1 MMQKFLCLILTCQLL
16 IAQIEGQDIKIRGA
30 VYNRETREPIP
41 YATIQKSGTKV
52 FKDANELGQ
61 FEIPATINDS
71 LVVTSIGFN
80 TFKIRI
86 LAEGLNDSIFLE
98 PKITVSPEITVSK
111 PTLETFGF
119 VNEKTDRSCSGGEE
133 VTRYEVATLIE
144 VPETVGFYRISKILI
159 KGRDFGSNNP
169 LRLHIYAVDSNGLP
183 GKELLSSDIVI
194 TSKEDKR
201 NINTVELKDQN
212 IFIEEGSFFV
222 GLQWLGTQKQRTF
235 IGPELYETFRKD
247 KLFTYR
253 RNLGRN
259 NDKWYGWYDKTIV
272 FFPGGVVPEKAV
284 PINVVASAEIE
295 VFEKGK

>member
-1 MMQKFLCLILTCQLL
+1 MLKSIILYLL
-16 IAQIEGQDIKIRGA
+16 FTVSTVVIERQDLNIRG
-30 VYNRETREPIP
+30 VVCNRVTREPIP
-41 YATIQKSGTKV
+41 YATIQKLSSKV

-61 FEIPATINDS
+61 FEISATVNDS
-71 LVVTSIGFN
+71 LIVTSIGFGAV
-80 TFKIRI
+80 RMRVPP
-86 LAEGLNDSIFLE
+86 EGALDSVFLN
-98 PKITVSPEITVSK
+98 PNITLSPEITVSK

-133 VTRYEVATLIE
+133 ITRYEVATLIE
-144 VPETVGFYRISKILI
+144 MPETVGFYRISKILI
-159 KGRDFGSNNP
+159 KGRGFGSNNP
-169 LRLHIYAVDSNGLP
+169 LRLHIYAVDNNGLP
-183 GKELLSSDIVI
+183 GKELLSKDIVI
-194 TSKEDKR
+194 TSKDDKR

-212 IFIEEGSFFV
+212 IFIEEGAFFV

-259 NDKWYGWYDKTIV
+259 NDKWYGWYDKSIV

-295 VFEKGK
+295 VFDRGK

>member
-1 MMQKFLCLILTCQLL
+1 
-16 IAQIEGQDIKIRGA
+16 
-30 VYNRETREPIP
+30 
-41 YATIQKSGTKV
+41 
-52 FKDANELGQ
+52 
-61 FEIPATINDS
+61 
-71 LVVTSIGFN
+71 
-80 TFKIRI
+80 
-86 LAEGLNDSIFLE
+86 
-98 PKITVSPEITVSK
+98 
-111 PTLETFGF
+111 
-119 VNEKTDRSCSGGEE
+119 
-133 VTRYEVATLIE
+133 VATLIE

-183 GKELLSSDIVI
+183 GKTLLSRDIVI
-194 TSKEDKR
+194 TSKEDKK

-259 NDKWYGWYDKTIV
+259 NDKWYGWYDKSIV